1 MSISSANE
9 TDIPSTCAL
18 EPPSEQTDQNDSAHA
33 CTWHFRVNIQ
43 ITDQSAFDP
52 MDFSHVLHQRNT
64 KLHETMRNVSIISYS
79 FLGIHQSS
87 NSAAYDGFVHA
98 GKQCATRL
106 GTLKRWMTHSAIVGA
121 VRWTQILKHRVYTK
135 HPLIKKFLEQT
146 SLAPS
151 GDGSATQK
159 RLRIDYFVAG
169 NSGNSD
175 APVKKGGRPRKLAD
189 STATAAPGTVGG
201 WLSANG

>member
-9 TDIPSTCAL
+9 TDIPFTCAL
-18 EPPSEQTDQNDSAHA
+18 EPPSEQTDLNDSADA

-121 VRWTQILKHRVYTK
+121 VRWTQILKHQVYTK
-135 HPLIKKFLEQT
+135 HPLIEKFLRRKGCAWTILSPVMAEIAT
-146 SLAPS
+146 PLSTGEAVRGSLRPRLRPPPRAPS
-151 GDGSATQK
+151 G
-159 RLRIDYFVAG
+159 VAQCQRVR
-169 NSGNSD
+169 
-175 APVKKGGRPRKLAD
+175 AH
-189 STATAAPGTVGG
+189 
-201 WLSANG
+201 